1 MRYSHFNLHTMRVV
15 RNMRSDIRGILLR
28 SLEQLSESGYSIGIG
43 FNGVEPVF
51 VHSTYNQRWIDRY
64 VDQGYLMTDPTVQF
78 GLSST
83 GEATWKELERL
94 FPSSRAFFDDA
105 ANYGL
110 RHGNTLAIRADGRVS
125 ILSCS
130 GPEWNSDDLRV
141 ARAALHALHAL
152 EYEPDSPITLSAPIK
167 DVLRLMCS
175 GCKDQEV
182 ADRLGV
188 KLETVRAR
196 RRTAMLALE
205 AKTSAQ
211 LISQVI
217 KFGLI

>member
-1 MRYSHFNLHTMRVV
+1 
-15 RNMRSDIRGILLR
+15 MRSDIRGVLLR
-28 SLEQLSESGYSIGIG
+28 SLDQLSECGYSIGIG
-43 FNGVEPVF
+43 FNGIEPVF
-51 VHSTYNQRWIDRY
+51 VHSTYSQRWIDRY
-64 VDQGYLMTDPTVQF
+64 VDQGYLLVDPTIQF

-83 GEATWKELERL
+83 GQVTWRELERL
-94 FPSSRAFFDDA
+94 FPSSKTFFEDA
-105 ANYGL
+105 VNYGL
-110 RHGNTLAIRADGRVS
+110 HHGNTLAISADGRVS
-125 ILSCS
+125 VLSCS
-130 GPEWNSDDLRV
+130 GPEWSSGDLRI

-152 EYEPDSPITLSAPIK
+152 EYEPSNPVTLTEPVRE
-167 DVLRLMCS
+167 VLRLMCS
-175 GCKDQEV
+175 GCKDQEI

-196 RRTAMLALE
+196 RRTAQHAFE

>member
-1 MRYSHFNLHTMRVV
+1 MNLHTKRVTC
-15 RNMRSDIRGILLR
+15 NMRSDIRGILLR
-28 SLEQLSESGYSIGIG
+28 SLEQISECGYSIGVG

-64 VDQGYLMTDPTVQF
+64 VDQGYLLIDPTIQF

-83 GEATWKELERL
+83 GHMTWKKLERL
-94 FPSSRAFFDDA
+94 FPSSRTFFEDA
-105 ANYGL
+105 VNYGL
-110 RHGNTLAIRADGRVS
+110 HHGNTLSISADGRVS
-125 ILSCS
+125 VLSCS
-130 GPEWNSDDLRV
+130 GPEWSEGELRV

-152 EYEPDSPITLSAPIK
+152 EFEPSNSVRLTGPVK
-167 DVLRLMCS
+167 DVLRLMCG
-175 GCKDQEV
+175 GCKDQEI